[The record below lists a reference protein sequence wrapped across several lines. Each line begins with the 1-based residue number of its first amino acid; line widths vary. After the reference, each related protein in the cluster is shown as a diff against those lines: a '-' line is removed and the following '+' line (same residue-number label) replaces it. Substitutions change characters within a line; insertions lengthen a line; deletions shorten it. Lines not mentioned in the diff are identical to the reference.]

1 MTIDAFWRAFLT
13 ARALPPETPYYEAFY
28 FDDTRESAA
37 HLLSLVLS
45 GKKRATS
52 SALPCYAAE
61 GSALP
66 QVGDYSIVTDFDGQP
81 ACVIQTTSVRILPFR
96 DMTFDLCRMEGED
109 DSLASWRSHHIPFF
123 TACMAEAGLR
133 FTEDMDVVFEE
144 FDVVYK
150 KENEK

>member
-1 MTIDAFWRAFLT
+1 MTVDAFWRAFLT

-28 FDDTRESAA
+28 FDDTRESAV

-66 QVGDYSIVTDFDGQP
+66 QVGEYSIVTDFDGHP
-81 ACVIQTTSVRILPFR
+81 RCVIQTTSVRILPFR
-96 DMTFDLCRMEGED
+96 DMTFDLCRREGED
-109 DSLASWRSHHIPFF
+109 DSLESWRNHHIPFF
-123 TACMAEAGLR
+123 SDCMAADGLC
-133 FTEDMDVVFEE
+133 FTADMDVAFEE
-144 FDVVYK
+144 FEVVYR
-150 KENEK
+150 